1 MQDNH
6 PASVRDLTGRSYIPL
21 SLSALCNVGTD
32 IIGTQATPNVGEQ
45 TFHGLPFDIAE
56 GGKCFLG
63 FGEGVNTDAIGVP
76 VNASPRRVIIVHR
89 LLESRIPEG
98 EPIGR
103 LIANY
108 VFRYTDGETV
118 SVPIRERFEI
128 GSVPQ
133 GWGQQTFLAIPD
145 RQEGL
150 LPRHQGAWGSAGN
163 RQTEA
168 TQGTPRDY
176 YLWVWKNPRP
186 DVEIASIEIQPQE
199 RRFIVAAITLGYLDE
214 SPIPRRPRRELKIT
228 LPQSDDADKPFDM
241 EVNVD
246 RGSATYPYPLPE
258 NEPEAFIDDNFK
270 GWGESQNNKSS
281 PAYVEVSA
289 TPSATVEIRNQGE
302 TLGAVNWGAV
312 EEQGTVQPNERV
324 KVQLIDT
331 GRNWVHTTVIDDNT
345 NKPVPCRIHFRSPHG
360 VPYAPHGHHAHVN
373 SNIGTWHIDVGG
385 DVRLGQ
391 ISYAYIDGT
400 CQGWLPRG
408 DVIVD
413 VARGFEYTPLRTT
426 VNIKPGQR
434 ELTLRLKRWCNMN
447 AERYFSGDTHV
458 HFLSTQGAHTEAQGE
473 DLGVVNLLLSQWG
486 HLFTNT
492 EEFIGRPT
500 VSADG
505 RSIVYATQENRQH
518 VLGHLT
524 LLGLK
529 EQVAPWCSDGPG
541 EAELGGNMEV
551 TLSHWADACHA
562 QGGTVVLPHIPN
574 PNCEPATLIATGRV
588 DAVEYLTNA
597 MYGHIEYYRYLNCGY
612 KLPLVGGTD
621 KMSSDVP
628 VGIYRTYVH
637 IPDDAEFNYDNWCKY
652 MRAGNT
658 FLSGGAM
665 IRLSVNG
672 QPIGSTISL
681 PGNGGTVEVEA
692 SADSIFPIHT
702 LQIVQAGRVVA
713 STEEKEGARQLR
725 LKAKVKVDKHSWI
738 AARCG
743 GPGYA
748 QAVPHHDGWRRGI
761 IAHTSPVYI
770 AVGGEWWMFDPETA
784 NYMLTL
790 IEGGLSYIQHTA
802 RHHEP
807 GTVTHHHGED
817 DHLEFLSRPFQ
828 QAREAIHRRMH
839 QLGIPH

>member
-1 MQDNH
+1 MPDYQ
-6 PASVRDLTGRSYIPL
+6 PI
-21 SLSALCNVGTD
+21 SLSTLCNVGTE
-32 IIGTQATPNVGEQ
+32 IIGVNAALNTGPQ
-45 TFHGLPFDIAE
+45 TFHGLPFNISE
-56 GGKCFLG
+56 GEKCFLG
-63 FGEGVNTDAIGVP
+63 FGDEANTDSIQIP
-76 VNASPRRVIIVHR
+76 INSNPKRIIIAHR
-89 LLESRIPEG
+89 LLESRIHEG

-108 VFRYTDGETV
+108 VIQYTDGMSM

-133 GWGQQTFLAIPD
+133 GWGQQTFIAVPD
-145 RQEGL
+145 TKEGL
-150 LPRHQGAWGSAGN
+150 HARHQGPWGSAGN

-168 TQGTPRDY
+168 TQCVPRNY
-176 YLWVWKNPRP
+176 YLWIWKNPNP
-186 DVEIASIEIQPQE
+186 DKEIAHIEIRPQE
-199 RRFIVAAITLGYLDE
+199 RKFIVAAITLGYLDE
-214 SPIPRRPRRELKIT
+214 DPIPRRPNREVKIT
-228 LPQSDDADKPFDM
+228 LPQAEDADKPFDM

-246 RGSATYPYPLPE
+246 RGTATYPYALPE
-258 NEPEAFIDDNFK
+258 NSSDAFITDDFK

-289 TPSATVEIRNQGE
+289 TPSATVEVKNRGE
-302 TLGAVNWGAV
+302 VLGTVNWGELQKKRV
-312 EEQGTVQPNERV
+312 VQPNERV
-324 KVQLIDT
+324 KVEVIDT
-331 GRNWVHTTVIDDNT
+331 GRNWVHTTVIDEDT
-345 NKPVPCRIHFRSPHG
+345 NKPVPCRVHFRSPHG

-373 SNIGTWHIDVGG
+373 SNMGTWHVDIGG

-426 VNIKPGQR
+426 VSIKPGQR
-434 ELTLRLKRWCNMN
+434 ELTLRIKRWCNMN
-447 AERYFSGDTHV
+447 ADRYFSGDTHV

-505 RSIVYATQENRQH
+505 QSIVYATQENRQH

-529 EQVAPWCSDGPG
+529 KQVAPWCSDGPG

-551 TLSHWADACHA
+551 TLSHWADACHE

-574 PNCEPATLIATGRV
+574 PNCEPATLIATERV

-597 MYGHIEYYRYLNCGY
+597 MYGHTEYYRYLNCGY

-621 KMSSDVP
+621 KMTSDVP
-628 VGIYRTYVH
+628 VGVYRTYVH
-637 IPDDAEFNYDNWCKY
+637 IPENEEFNYDNWCKY

-658 FLSGGAM
+658 FLSGGPM
-665 IRLSVNG
+665 IRLTADG
-672 QPIGSTISL
+672 QPIGSTINL

-702 LQIVQAGRVVA
+702 LQIVQAGEVVA
-713 STEEKEGARQLR
+713 STEENEGVHQLS
-725 LKAKVKVDKHSWI
+725 LKANLNVDKHSWL

-743 GPGYA
+743 GPNYA

-761 IAHTSPVYI
+761 IAHTSPIYI
-770 AVGGEWWMFDPETA
+770 AVGSEWWMFDPETA

-790 IEGGLSYIQHTA
+790 IEGGLSYIRQTA

-807 GTVTHHHGED
+807 GTVTHHHGEH

-828 QAREAIHRRMH
+828 EARKAIHRRMH

>member
-1 MQDNH
+1 MPDYQ
-6 PASVRDLTGRSYIPL
+6 PI
-21 SLSALCNVGTD
+21 SLSTLCNVGTE
-32 IIGTQATPNVGEQ
+32 IIGTNAALNTGPQ
-45 TFHGLPFDIAE
+45 TFHGLPFNISE
-56 GGKCFLG
+56 GEKCFLG
-63 FGEGVNTDAIGVP
+63 FGDGVNTDSIQIP
-76 VNASPRRVIIVHR
+76 VNATPKRVIVAHR
-89 LLESRIPEG
+89 LLESRIHEG
-98 EPIGR
+98 EPIGK

-108 VFRYTDGETV
+108 VFYYANGI
-118 SVPIRERFEI
+118 SMKVPIRERFEI

-133 GWGQQTFLAIPD
+133 GWGQQTFIAIPD
-145 RQEGL
+145 QKEGL
-150 LPRHQGAWGSAGN
+150 ISRHQGHWGSAGN

-168 TQGTPRDY
+168 TQTVPRNY
-176 YLWVWKNPRP
+176 YLWIWKNPNP

-199 RRFIVAAITLGYLDE
+199 RKFIVAAITLGYLDE
-214 SPIPRRPRRELKIT
+214 DPIPRRPNREVKIT
-228 LPQSDDADKPFDM
+228 LPQAEDADKPFDM

-246 RGSATYPYPLPE
+246 RGTATYPYPLPE
-258 NEPEAFIDDNFK
+258 NSSDAFITDDFK

-289 TPSATVEIRNQGE
+289 TPSATVEVKNRGE
-302 TLGAVNWGAV
+302 VLGTVNWGELQKKRV
-312 EEQGTVQPNERV
+312 VQPNERV
-324 KVQLIDT
+324 KVEVIDT
-331 GRNWVHTTVIDDNT
+331 GRNWVHTTVIDEDT
-345 NKPVPCRIHFRSPHG
+345 NKPVPCRVHFRSPHG

-373 SNIGTWHIDVGG
+373 SNMGTWHVDIGG

-426 VNIKPGQR
+426 VSIKPGQR
-434 ELTLRLKRWCNMN
+434 ELTLRIKRWCNMN
-447 AERYFSGDTHV
+447 ADRYFSGDTHV

-505 RSIVYATQENRQH
+505 QSIVYATQENRQH

-529 EQVAPWCSDGPG
+529 KQVAPWCSDGPG

-551 TLSHWADACHA
+551 TLSHWADACHE

-574 PNCEPATLIATGRV
+574 PNCEPATLIATERV

-597 MYGHIEYYRYLNCGY
+597 MYGHNEYYRYLNCGY

-621 KMSSDVP
+621 KMTSDVP
-628 VGIYRTYVH
+628 VGVYRTYVH
-637 IPDDAEFNYDNWCKY
+637 IPENEEFNYDNWCKY

-658 FLSGGAM
+658 FLSGGPM
-665 IRLSVNG
+665 IRLTADG
-672 QPIGSTISL
+672 QPIGSTINL

-702 LQIVQAGRVVA
+702 LQIVQAGEVVA
-713 STEEKEGARQLR
+713 STEENEGAHQLS
-725 LKAKVKVDKHSWI
+725 LKANLNVDKHSWL

-743 GPGYA
+743 GPNYA

-761 IAHTSPVYI
+761 IAHTSPIYI
-770 AVGGEWWMFDPETA
+770 AVGSEWWMFDPETA

-790 IEGGLSYIQHTA
+790 IEGGLSYIRQTA

-807 GTVTHHHGED
+807 GTVTHHHGEH

-828 QAREAIHRRMH
+828 EARKAIHRRMH

>member
-1 MQDNH
+1 MQDYQ
-6 PASVRDLTGRSYIPL
+6 PI
-21 SLSALCNVGTD
+21 SLSTLCNVGTE
-32 IIGTQATPNVGEQ
+32 IIGVNAALNTGPQ
-45 TFHGLPFDIAE
+45 TFHGLPFNISE
-56 GGKCFLG
+56 GEKCFLG
-63 FGEGVNTDAIGVP
+63 FGDEANTDSIQIP
-76 VNASPRRVIIVHR
+76 INSNPKRIIIAHR
-89 LLESRIPEG
+89 LLESRIHEG

-108 VFRYTDGETV
+108 VIQYTDGMSM

-133 GWGQQTFLAIPD
+133 GWGQQTFIAVPD
-145 RQEGL
+145 TKEGL
-150 LPRHQGAWGSAGN
+150 HARHQGPWGSAGN

-168 TQGTPRDY
+168 TQCVPRNY
-176 YLWVWKNPRP
+176 YLWIWKNPNP
-186 DVEIASIEIQPQE
+186 DKEIAHIEIRPQE
-199 RRFIVAAITLGYLDE
+199 RKFIVAAITLGYLDE
-214 SPIPRRPRRELKIT
+214 DPIPRRPNREVKIT
-228 LPQSDDADKPFDM
+228 LPQAEDADKPFDM

-246 RGSATYPYPLPE
+246 RGTATYPYALPE
-258 NEPEAFIDDNFK
+258 NSSDAFITDDFK

-289 TPSATVEIRNQGE
+289 TPSATVEVKNRGE
-302 TLGAVNWGAV
+302 VLGTVNWGELQKKRV
-312 EEQGTVQPNERV
+312 VQPNERV
-324 KVQLIDT
+324 KVEVIDT
-331 GRNWVHTTVIDDNT
+331 GRNWVHTTVIDEDT
-345 NKPVPCRIHFRSPHG
+345 NKPVPCRVHFRSPHG

-373 SNIGTWHIDVGG
+373 SNMGTWHVDIGG

-426 VNIKPGQR
+426 VSIKPGQR
-434 ELTLRLKRWCNMN
+434 ELTLRIKRWCNMN
-447 AERYFSGDTHV
+447 ADRYFSGDTHV

-505 RSIVYATQENRQH
+505 QSIVYATQENRQH

-529 EQVAPWCSDGPG
+529 KQVAPWCSDGPG

-551 TLSHWADACHA
+551 TLSHWADACHE

-574 PNCEPATLIATGRV
+574 PNCEPATLIATERV

-597 MYGHIEYYRYLNCGY
+597 MYGHTEYYRYLNCGY

-621 KMSSDVP
+621 KMTSDVP
-628 VGIYRTYVH
+628 VGVYRTYVH
-637 IPDDAEFNYDNWCKY
+637 IPENEEFNYDNWCKY

-658 FLSGGAM
+658 FLSGGPM
-665 IRLSVNG
+665 IRLTADG
-672 QPIGSTISL
+672 QPIGSTINL

-702 LQIVQAGRVVA
+702 LQIVQAGEVVA
-713 STEEKEGARQLR
+713 STEENEGVHQLS
-725 LKAKVKVDKHSWI
+725 LKANLNVDKHSWL

-743 GPGYA
+743 GPNYA

-761 IAHTSPVYI
+761 IAHTSPIYI
-770 AVGGEWWMFDPETA
+770 AVGSEWWMFDPETA

-790 IEGGLSYIQHTA
+790 IEGGLSYIRQTA

-807 GTVTHHHGED
+807 GTVTHHHGEH

-828 QAREAIHRRMH
+828 EARKAIHRRMH

>member
-1 MQDNH
+1 MQDYQ
-6 PASVRDLTGRSYIPL
+6 PISLTD
-21 SLSALCNVGTD
+21 LCNVGTE
-32 IIGTQATPNVGEQ
+32 IIGVNATSNTGPQ
-45 TFHGLPFDIAE
+45 TFHGLPFNISE
-56 GGKCFLG
+56 GEKCFLG
-63 FGEGVNTDAIGVP
+63 FGEDVNTSPIQIP
-76 VNASPRRVIIVHR
+76 VNATPKRVIIAHR
-89 LLESRIPEG
+89 LLESRIHEG
-98 EPIGR
+98 EPIGK

-108 VFRYTDGETV
+108 VFYYANGI
-118 SVPIRERFEI
+118 SMKVPIRERFEI
-128 GSVPQ
+128 GSIPQ
-133 GWGQQTFLAIPD
+133 GWGQQTFIAIPD
-145 RQEGL
+145 QKEGL
-150 LPRHQGAWGSAGN
+150 ISRHQGHWGSAGN

-168 TQGTPRDY
+168 TQTVPRNY
-176 YLWVWKNPRP
+176 YLWIWKNPNP
-186 DVEIASIEIQPQE
+186 DVEITSIEIRPQE
-199 RRFIVAAITLGYLDE
+199 RRFIVAAITLGYLNED
-214 SPIPRRPRRELKIT
+214 PIPRRPNREVKIT
-228 LPQSDDADKPFDM
+228 LPQAEDADKLFDM

-246 RGSATYPYPLPE
+246 RGTATYPYPLPE
-258 NEPEAFIDDNFK
+258 NSSEEFINDDFK
-270 GWGESQNNKSS
+270 GWGEFQNNKSS

-289 TPSATVEIRNQGE
+289 TPSATVEVKNRGE
-302 TLGAVNWGAV
+302 VLGAVNWGELQKKRV
-312 EEQGTVQPNERV
+312 VQPNERV
-324 KVQLIDT
+324 KVEVIDT
-331 GRNWVHTTVIDDNT
+331 GRNWVHTTVIDEDT
-345 NKPVPCRIHFRSPHG
+345 NKPVPCRVHFRSPHG

-373 SNIGTWHIDVGG
+373 SNMGTWHVDIGG

-408 DVIVD
+408 NVIVD

-426 VNIKPGQR
+426 VSIKPGQR
-434 ELTLRLKRWCNMN
+434 KLTLRIKRWCNMN
-447 AERYFSGDTHV
+447 ADRYFSGDTHV

-492 EEFIGRPT
+492 EEFIGKPT

-505 RSIVYATQENRQH
+505 QSIVYATQENRQH

-529 EQVAPWCSDGPG
+529 KQVAPWCSDGPG

-551 TLSHWADACHA
+551 TLSHWADACHE

-574 PNCEPATLIATGRV
+574 PNCEPATLIATERV

-597 MYGHIEYYRYLNCGY
+597 MYGHTEYYRYLNCGY

-621 KMSSDVP
+621 KMTSDVP
-628 VGIYRTYVH
+628 VGVYRTYVH
-637 IPDDAEFNYDNWCKY
+637 IPENEEFNYDNWCKY

-658 FLSGGAM
+658 FLSGGPM
-665 IRLSVNG
+665 IRLTVNG
-672 QPIGSTISL
+672 QPIGSTINL

-702 LQIVQAGRVVA
+702 LQIVQAGEVVA
-713 STEEKEGARQLR
+713 STEENEGSHQLH
-725 LKAKVKVDKHSWI
+725 LKANLKVDKHSWL

-743 GPGYA
+743 GPNYA

-761 IAHTSPVYI
+761 IAHTSPIYI
-770 AVGGEWWMFDPETA
+770 AVGSEWWMFDPETA

-790 IEGGLSYIQHTA
+790 IEGGLSYIRQTA

-807 GTVTHHHGED
+807 GTVTHHHGEH

-828 QAREAIHRRMH
+828 EARKAIHRRMH

>member
-1 MQDNH
+1 MQDYQ
-6 PASVRDLTGRSYIPL
+6 PISLTD
-21 SLSALCNVGTD
+21 LCNVD
-32 IIGTQATPNVGEQ
+32 AEIIGANATPTVGQQ
-45 TFHGLPFDIAE
+45 TFHGLPFNISE
-56 GGKCFLG
+56 GEKCFLG
-63 FGEGVNTDAIGVP
+63 FGEDVNTSPIQIP
-76 VNASPRRVIIVHR
+76 VNATPKRVIIAHR
-89 LLESRIPEG
+89 LLESRIHEG
-98 EPIGR
+98 EPIGK

-108 VFRYTDGETV
+108 VFYYANGI
-118 SVPIRERFEI
+118 SMKVPIRERFEI
-128 GSVPQ
+128 GSIPQ
-133 GWGQQTFLAIPD
+133 GWGQQTFIAIPD
-145 RQEGL
+145 QKEGL
-150 LPRHQGAWGSAGN
+150 ISRHQGQWGSAGN
-163 RQTEA
+163 RQTES
-168 TQGTPRDY
+168 TQTVPRNY
-176 YLWVWKNPRP
+176 YLWIWKNPNP
-186 DVEIASIEIQPQE
+186 DVEITSIEIQPQE
-199 RRFIVAAITLGYLDE
+199 RKFIVAAITLGYLDE
-214 SPIPRRPRRELKIT
+214 DPIPRRPNREVKIT
-228 LPQSDDADKPFDM
+228 LPQAEDADKPFDM

-246 RGSATYPYPLPE
+246 RGTATYPYPLPE
-258 NEPEAFIDDNFK
+258 NSSDAFITDDFK

-289 TPSATVEIRNQGE
+289 TPSATVEVKNRGE
-302 TLGAVNWGAV
+302 VLGTVNWGELQKKRV
-312 EEQGTVQPNERV
+312 VQPNERV
-324 KVQLIDT
+324 KVEVIDT
-331 GRNWVHTTVIDDNT
+331 GRNWVHTTVIDKDT
-345 NKPVPCRIHFRSPHG
+345 NKPVPCRVHFRSPHG

-373 SNIGTWHIDVGG
+373 SNMGTWHVDIGG

-426 VNIKPGQR
+426 VSIKPGQR
-434 ELTLRLKRWCNMN
+434 ELTLRIKRWCNMN
-447 AERYFSGDTHV
+447 ADRYFSGDTHV

-505 RSIVYATQENRQH
+505 QSIVYATQENRQH

-529 EQVAPWCSDGPG
+529 KQVAPWCSDGPG

-551 TLSHWADACHA
+551 TLSHWADACHE

-574 PNCEPATLIATGRV
+574 PNCEPATLIATERV

-597 MYGHIEYYRYLNCGY
+597 MYGHTEYYRYLNCGY

-621 KMSSDVP
+621 KMTSDVP
-628 VGIYRTYVH
+628 VGVYRTYVH
-637 IPDDAEFNYDNWCKY
+637 IPENEEFNYNNWCKY

-658 FLSGGAM
+658 FLSGGPM
-665 IRLSVNG
+665 IRLTVDG
-672 QPIGSTISL
+672 QPIGSTINL

-702 LQIVQAGRVVA
+702 LQIVQAGEVVA
-713 STEEKEGARQLR
+713 STEENEGVHQLS
-725 LKAKVKVDKHSWI
+725 LKANLKVDKHSWL

-743 GPGYA
+743 GPNYA

-761 IAHTSPVYI
+761 IAHTSPIYI
-770 AVGGEWWMFDPETA
+770 AVGSEWWMFDPETA

-790 IEGGLSYIQHTA
+790 IEGGLSYIRQTA

-807 GTVTHHHGED
+807 GTVTHHHGEH

-828 QAREAIHRRMH
+828 EARKAIHRRMH

>member
-1 MQDNH
+1 MQDYQ
-6 PASVRDLTGRSYIPL
+6 PI
-21 SLSALCNVGTD
+21 SLSDLCNVNAE
-32 IIGTQATPNVGEQ
+32 IIGANATPTVGQQ
-45 TFHGLPFDIAE
+45 TFHGLPFEIAD
-56 GGKCFLG
+56 GTNCFLG
-63 FGEGVNTDAIGVP
+63 FGEGVSTDPIQVP
-76 VNASPRRVIIVHR
+76 VNANPKRVIFVHR

-98 EPIGR
+98 EPIGK

-108 VFRYTDGETV
+108 VFHYADGETV
-118 SVPIRERFEI
+118 NVPIRERFEI

-145 RQEGL
+145 RQDSLYQRHEG
-150 LPRHQGAWGSAGN
+150 PWGSGGN

-168 TQGTPRDY
+168 TQGTPHNY
-176 YLWVWKNPRP
+176 YLWGWKNPRDGV
-186 DVEIASIEIQPQE
+186 DVASIEIQPQE
-199 RRFIVAAITLGYLDE
+199 RRFIVAAITLGSLDE
-214 SPIPRRPRRELKIT
+214 NPIPRRPRREVKIT
-228 LPQSDDADKPFDM
+228 LPQAEDADKPFDM

-246 RGSATYPYPLPE
+246 RGTATYPYPLPE
-258 NEPEAFIDDNFK
+258 NTPDAFINDDFK
-270 GWGESQNNKSS
+270 GWGEFQNNKSS
-281 PAYVEVSA
+281 PAYTEVSA
-289 TPSATVEIRNQGE
+289 TPSATVEVKNQGE
-302 TLGAVNWGAV
+302 TLGTVNWGEV
-312 EEQGTVQPNERV
+312 EEKGAVQPNERV
-324 KVQLIDT
+324 KVEVIDS
-331 GRNWVHTTVIDDNT
+331 GRNWVYTTVIDEDT

-373 SNIGTWHIDVGG
+373 SNMGTWHVDVGG

-434 ELTLRLKRWCNMN
+434 ELTLRIKRWCNMN

-500 VSADG
+500 TSADG

-597 MYGHIEYYRYLNCGY
+597 MYGHLEYYRYLNCGY

-621 KMSSDVP
+621 KMTSDVP
-628 VGIYRTYVH
+628 VGVYRTYVH
-637 IPDDAEFNYDNWCKY
+637 IPENEEFNYDNWCKY
-652 MRAGNT
+652 MSAGNT
-658 FLSGGAM
+658 FLSGGPM

-672 QPIGSTISL
+672 QPIGSTINL

-692 SADSIFPIHT
+692 AADSIFPIHT

-713 STEEKEGARQLR
+713 STEENNGTRQLR
-725 LKAKVKVDKHSWI
+725 LKANLKVDKHSWI

-743 GPGYA
+743 GPNYA

-761 IAHTSPVYI
+761 IAHTSPIYI

-790 IEGGLSYIQHTA
+790 IEGGLSYIQQTA
-802 RHHEP
+802 RHHEH

-828 QAREAIHRRMH
+828 EAREAIHRRMH

>member
-1 MQDNH
+1 MCT
-6 PASVRDLTGRSYIPL
+6 LTPTPT
-21 SLSALCNVGTD
+21 VG
-32 IIGTQATPNVGEQ
+32 QQ
-45 TFHGLPFDIAE
+45 TFHGLPFNISE
-56 GGKCFLG
+56 GEKCFLG
-63 FGEGVNTDAIGVP
+63 FGEDVNTNPIQIP
-76 VNASPRRVIIVHR
+76 VNATPKRVIIAHR
-89 LLESRIPEG
+89 LLESRIHEG
-98 EPIGR
+98 EPIGK
-103 LIANY
+103 LIADY
-108 VFRYTDGETV
+108 VFYYANGH
-118 SVPIRERFEI
+118 SMKVPIRERFEI
-128 GSVPQ
+128 GSIPQ
-133 GWGQQTFLAIPD
+133 GWGQQTFIAIPD
-145 RQEGL
+145 QKEGL
-150 LPRHQGAWGSAGN
+150 ISRHQGHWGSAGN

-168 TQGTPRDY
+168 TQTVPRNY
-176 YLWVWKNPRP
+176 YLWIWKNPNP
-186 DVEIASIEIQPQE
+186 DVEITSIEIRPQE
-199 RRFIVAAITLGYLDE
+199 RKFIVAAITLGYLDE
-214 SPIPRRPRRELKIT
+214 DPIPRRPNREVKIT
-228 LPQSDDADKPFDM
+228 LPQAEDADKPFDM

-246 RGSATYPYPLPE
+246 RGTATYPYPLPE
-258 NEPEAFIDDNFK
+258 NSSDAFITDDFK

-289 TPSATVEIRNQGE
+289 TPSATVEVKNRGE
-302 TLGAVNWGAV
+302 VLGTVNWGELQKKRV
-312 EEQGTVQPNERV
+312 VQPNERV
-324 KVQLIDT
+324 KVEVIDT
-331 GRNWVHTTVIDDNT
+331 GRNWVHTTVIDEDT
-345 NKPVPCRIHFRSPHG
+345 NKPVPCRVHFRSPHG

-373 SNIGTWHIDVGG
+373 SNMGTWHVDIGG

-426 VNIKPGQR
+426 VSIKPGQR
-434 ELTLRLKRWCNMN
+434 ELKLRIKRWCNMN
-447 AERYFSGDTHV
+447 TDRYFSGDTHV

-505 RSIVYATQENRQH
+505 QSIVYATQENRQH

-529 EQVAPWCSDGPG
+529 KQVAPWCSDGPG

-551 TLSHWADACHA
+551 TLSHWADACHE

-574 PNCEPATLIATGRV
+574 PNCEPATLIATERV

-597 MYGHIEYYRYLNCGY
+597 MYGHTEYYRYLNCGY

-621 KMSSDVP
+621 KMTSDVP
-628 VGIYRTYVH
+628 VGVYRTYVH
-637 IPDDAEFNYDNWCKY
+637 IPENEEFNYDNWCKY

-658 FLSGGAM
+658 FLSGGPM
-665 IRLSVNG
+665 IRLTVDG
-672 QPIGSTISL
+672 QPIGSTINL

-702 LQIVQAGRVVA
+702 LQIVQAGEVVA
-713 STEEKEGARQLR
+713 STEENEGVHQLS
-725 LKAKVKVDKHSWI
+725 LKANLNVDKHSWL

-743 GPGYA
+743 GPNYA

-761 IAHTSPVYI
+761 IAHTSPIYI
-770 AVGGEWWMFDPETA
+770 AVGSEWWMFDPETA

-790 IEGGLSYIQHTA
+790 IEGGLSYIRQTA

-807 GTVTHHHGED
+807 GTVTHHHGEH

-828 QAREAIHRRMH
+828 EARKAIHRRMH